1 MELFFD
7 TETSG
12 FINKNLPADDPKQA
26 WIMQLAFI
34 LSDENRIYT
43 EFSSLIS
50 ADGRSCHPGA
60 QAVHQI
66 SVEDCNIGGMS
77 ESRLFDIIAPS
88 FFDPADITLVA
99 HNIFFDLGLLEQYME
114 RNGYLSDSKV
124 LKERKLFCTMKSST
138 NLCKLPGR
146 FGKYK
151 WPKLTELYR
160 FLFNEDFEG
169 AHDALADV
177 RATRRCF
184 YKLKEILLSPLF

>member
-43 EFSSLIS
+43 EFSSLIK

-60 QAVHQI
+60 QKVHQI
-66 SVEDCNIGGMS
+66 SVEECDRGGLYEPSILDMLYRTS
-77 ESRLFDIIAPS
+77 AP
-88 FFDPADITLVA
+88 DTTLIA
-99 HNIFFDLGLLEQYME
+99 HNIFFDLGFIQQMMIRHNMQEFGNNFRALP
-114 RNGYLSDSKV
+114 
-124 LKERKLFCTMKSST
+124 LFCTMKSST
-138 NLCKLPGR
+138 DLCRLPGK

-151 WPKLTELYR
+151 WPKLTELYK
-160 FLFNEDFEG
+160 FLFDEEFEG

-177 RATRRCF
+177 RATRRC
-184 YKLKEILLSPLF
+184 YYRLKEVL

>member
-12 FINKNLPADDPKQA
+12 FVNRNLSADHPNQA

-34 LSDENRIYT
+34 LSDEERIYT
-43 EFSSLIS
+43 EFSSLIR

-60 QAVHQI
+60 QTVHQI
-66 SVEDCNIGGMS
+66 SIKDCDIGGMS
-77 ESRLFDIIAPS
+77 ENRLFDIIAQI
-88 FFDPADITLVA
+88 FFNPDELLLVA
-99 HNIFFDLGLLEQYME
+99 HNVSFDLEMLSQYIE
-114 RNGYLSDSKV
+114 RNGCKEDGTV
-124 LKERKLFCTMKSST
+124 LKQRPHFCTMMNST

-151 WPKLTELYR
+151 WPKLTELHR
-160 FLFNEDFEG
+160 FLFDEDFEG

-177 RATRRCF
+177 RATRRC
-184 YKLKEILLSPLF
+184 YYRLKEIS